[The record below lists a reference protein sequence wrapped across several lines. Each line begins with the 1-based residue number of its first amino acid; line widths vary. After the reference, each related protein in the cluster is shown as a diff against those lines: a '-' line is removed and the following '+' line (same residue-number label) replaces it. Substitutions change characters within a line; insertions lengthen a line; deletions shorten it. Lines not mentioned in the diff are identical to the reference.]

1 MEFRIAK
8 QQETDRCWEIIKEA
22 RACLKSLGV
31 NQWQQEYPGR
41 EDVAKDINE
50 GNGYVLVTENAVM
63 AYACISFGGEPSYDS
78 IRGAWKSVQPYGVI
92 HRLAVDNTCKGRG
105 FASEFFRFAQELCLS
120 RGIHSIKIDTDRSNE
135 IMKHLLKKN
144 GFEYCGTVYFANSE
158 KIGYEKLI

>member
-8 QQETDRCWEIIKEA
+8 QQETDKCWEIIKEA

-78 IRGAWKSVQPYGVI
+78 IRGAWKSVQPTALYIVWLWTIRVRAEDSHQSSSG
-92 HRLAVDNTCKGRG
+92 LP
-105 FASEFFRFAQELCLS
+105 
-120 RGIHSIKIDTDRSNE
+120 RSCACPE
-135 IMKHLLKKN
+135 
-144 GFEYCGTVYFANSE
+144 GYTVS
-158 KIGYEKLI
+158 KLIRTGAMKS